1 MKGMD
6 ICYQQGDID
15 FRKAKA
21 DGIDFIIPRDGWGT
35 QKIDPKLVEYCKSA
49 QNAQI
54 TVPGVY
60 HFIYATNLQQ
70 AIENASRAV
79 RNVQTAGLPKSTII
93 WCDLEYDT
101 VDNAKNQGVILTP
114 QIQRDFAEAF
124 CNYVLAQGYP
134 TGIYLNA
141 DYLYN
146 IYGEDIKDS
155 YDIWLA
161 DLGGGEPI
169 APCVYRQIDW
179 YAQPDGCPT
188 NVDLDTYV
196 GQYTAGTAKVKGS
209 DNKLKATEL
218 LKQIHDVVD
227 NIPTVYEQGPQ
238 WGAWNGSAFRLDCI
252 IFVKCMVYWH
262 WYYPDKSAAH
272 GGATYDP
279 GYDWTEEAILHHCS
293 NVQYDGFLSA
303 KPCEYL
309 YMDGHGGFKIDEFA
323 REGRTYNVAE
333 CTWASAWGTP
343 AKCVYSYVA
352 DDGSRYNYKG
362 GIRNG
367 SWTAHGELYGVE
379 YDAEDEIMPA
389 PEPTS
394 VTIPLDRFIKFL
406 PIIQKGSEGDAVKL
420 LQNCLSVLGFYFD
433 AVDGSAGPNTAK
445 AIKAYQKEAGLD
457 PDGFFG
463 PASWTKLLIG

>member
-6 ICYQQGDID
+6 ICYHQGDID

-35 QKIDPKLVEYCKSA
+35 QKIDPKLVEYCK
-49 QNAQI
+49 NAQDAHI
-54 TVPGVY
+54 SVPGVY

-70 AIENASRAV
+70 AVENAVRAV
-79 RNVQTAGLPKSTII
+79 KNVQAAGLPKSTII

-101 VDNAKNQGVILTP
+101 VDNAKQQGVILTP
-114 QIQRDFAEAF
+114 KMQRDFAEAF
-124 CNYVLAQGYP
+124 CNYVLAEGYP

-146 IYGEDIKDS
+146 IYGEDIRDE

-169 APCVYRQIDW
+169 SPCLYRQIDW
-179 YAQPDGCPT
+179 YAQPSGCPT
-188 NVDLDTYV
+188 NVDLDVFV
-196 GQYTAGTAKVKGS
+196 GNYTAGTAKPKGN
-209 DNKLKATEL
+209 DFMIKASNL
-218 LKQIHDVVD
+218 LANIHDVVD
-227 NIPTVYEQGPQ
+227 NIPTVYYQCDDFG
-238 WGAWNGSAFRLDCI
+238 GWNPAKQAFNQDCI
-252 IFVKCMVYWH
+252 VWIKSMVYWD
-262 WYYPDKSAAH
+262 WYYPEKNKAH
-272 GGATYDP
+272 GGMTFR
-279 GYDWTEEAILHHCS
+279 GEYDWTEPQILDHCS
-293 NVQYDGFLSA
+293 NVKYSGFLSA

-309 YMDGHGGFKIDEFA
+309 YMPGHGGFKIDEFT
-323 REGRTYNVAE
+323 RDGKTYNAAE
-333 CTWASAWGTP
+333 CTWAEVWGTP
-343 AKCVYSYVA
+343 ARCVYSYV
-352 DDGSRYNYKG
+352 DDNGGRYNYKG
-362 GIRNG
+362 GIRN
-367 SWTAHGELYGVE
+367 STWQAHGELYGVD
-379 YDAEDEIMPA
+379 YDEIMPA

-394 VTIPLDRFIKFL
+394 VTIPMDKFIKFL
-406 PIIQKGSEGDAVKL
+406 PVIQKGSEGDAVKL

-463 PASWTKLLIG
+463 PASWMKLLIG